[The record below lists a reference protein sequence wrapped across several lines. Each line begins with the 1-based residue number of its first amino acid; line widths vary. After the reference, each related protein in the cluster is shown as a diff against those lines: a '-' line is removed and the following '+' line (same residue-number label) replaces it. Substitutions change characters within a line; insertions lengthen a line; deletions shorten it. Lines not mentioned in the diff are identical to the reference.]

1 MHDVGK
7 ILTTIATM
15 STEELANVS
24 ETIRPSGTEASTAR
38 NCGDNVDSKAKY
50 LSFLLTGPEF
60 KWKTLEN
67 GDQNPYPF
75 MRFPDGGGSIDAR
88 AKSAG
93 GLGTDN
99 DLANPGQTRF
109 KWKTMREFV
118 S

>member
-75 MRFPDGGGSIDAR
+75 MRFLMGVEVLM
-88 AKSAG
+88 
-93 GLGTDN
+93 LGRNRLEDWE
-99 DLANPGQTRF
+99 P
-109 KWKTMREFV
+109 TMTWQI
-118 S
+118 